1 MSRTAV
7 RGEHVTHQGI
17 ASSYTYVHTGSQA
30 LPRKQGHFS
39 SQSLRAFRA
48 HSYPT
53 LPTTS
58 FLKQAHARS
67 APPKSPVGMSTV
79 SSRRSAMT
87 PRRPKAAMALL
98 ELSAETPRRMIRCP
112 RYVLSSG
119 CGVSL
124 CVCACARACA
134 CACACVRVCACLV
147 RGSQSAAAAVM
158 AGIWYRVGG
167 VVMGYCLC
175 KASIFIFIVS
185 TVNAR
190 VPWT

>member
-1 MSRTAV
+1 M

-134 CACACVRVCACLV
+134 CACACVCVHAQSIVAYSSYHHLCTHYIQQQKQQQHCCL
-147 RGSQSAAAAVM
+147 SLQL
-158 AGIWYRVGG
+158 YH
-167 VVMGYCLC
+167 
-175 KASIFIFIVS
+175 
-185 TVNAR
+185 T
-190 VPWT
+190 